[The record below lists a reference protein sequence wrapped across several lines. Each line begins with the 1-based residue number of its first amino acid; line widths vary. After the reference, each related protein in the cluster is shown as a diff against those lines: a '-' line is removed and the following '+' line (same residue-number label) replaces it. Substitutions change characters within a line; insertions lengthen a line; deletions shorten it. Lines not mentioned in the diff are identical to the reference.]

1 MKMMWKRIRPE
12 DAIVGA
18 LILLS
23 LFAVTVVWLYDQH
36 VEAQMRARYEPEL
49 SQPVEALT
57 E

>member
-1 MKMMWKRIRPE
+1 MNWRRIRPE

-23 LFAVTVVWLYDQH
+23 LFSATVVWLYDAH
-36 VEAQMRARYEPEL
+36 VEREMQDRYRPVAAE
-49 SQPVEALT
+49 PVEALT

>member
-1 MKMMWKRIRPE
+1 MNWRRIRPE
-12 DAIVGA
+12 DAIVGV
-18 LILLS
+18 LLLLS
-23 LFAVTVVWLYDQH
+23 MFAATVVWLYDQH